1 MDPDSL
7 NRATWARPDTLDE
20 FVGSEGWCD
29 AGERV
34 TLGRVASEVRGMP
47 ILDIGI
53 GAGRTTALLRLL
65 SDEYVGVDYTP
76 EMVEVA
82 RKKYPGLSISYA
94 DARDLSQFADG
105 AFALVFFSFNGID
118 AVDQV
123 ARRTILRELHRVLRP
138 GGILLF
144 STHNANGPLCGE
156 KPWQLGPRD
165 SSSRFGVLRDLAER
179 VAVFPRALSSY
190 LRVKRLSADGDGF
203 CLRPAAAHRFG
214 IVIYYTT
221 LERQLRDLAEA
232 GFDERVETYDKSRGE
247 AMHAGDD
254 TTAVQWFYFLAR
266 RGPAELTERAK

>member
-1 MDPDSL
+1 LDPDSL

-20 FVGSEGWCD
+20 FAGSEGWCD

-34 TLGRVASEVRGMP
+34 TLGRIASEVRGKP

-65 SDEYVGVDYTP
+65 SDDYVGVDYTP

-82 RKKYPGLSISYA
+82 RRKYPECSISYA

-118 AVDQV
+118 AVDHI
-123 ARRTILRELHRVLRP
+123 ARQTILRELHRVLRP

-144 STHNANGPLCGE
+144 STHNADGPLCGE
-156 KPWQLGPRD
+156 KPWQLGPRL
-165 SSSRFGVLRDLAER
+165 SSSRLGWLRDLVER
-179 VAVFPRALSSY
+179 AADFPRALSSY
-190 LRVKRLSADGDGF
+190 LKVKRLSSDGDGY

-232 GFDERVETYDKSRGE
+232 GFAEGVETYEKARGHE
-247 AMHAGDD
+247 IRAGDD
-254 TTAVQWFYFLAR
+254 TASDQWFYFLAR
-266 RGPAELTERAK
+266 RPAE